1 MVVYRG
7 DGRGRTMITLLFA
20 IVTWLFGLLI
30 LYLVIYFAVKDAI
43 NKSVIGQHIQEK
55 YGIKKEMKPFLGN
68 DLDQDN

>member
-1 MVVYRG
+1 M
-7 DGRGRTMITLLFA
+7 TTLLFA

-30 LYLVIYFAVKDAI
+30 LYLVIYFAVKDAF

-55 YGIKKEMKPFLGN
+55 HGIKKAVKPFFGN